1 MSFLVV
7 LCVRSCLYLPVPVLD
22 VPVAVDG
29 GGEEVV
35 VALETLADLVGI
47 DAPLKIE
54 AWKIFTKDVLDAS
67 MG

>member
-1 MSFLVV
+1 
-7 LCVRSCLYLPVPVLD
+7 LD
-22 VPVAVDG
+22 VPFVVDG